1 MIGGEAL
8 VPSDIAFW
16 QERYP
21 DVCLINHFGPTEATV
36 GCMTFE
42 IREEVEGRA
51 SIPIGSPIWNTS
63 LYILDGDLNL
73 VPAGV
78 VGELY
83 ISGVGLARGYLG
95 RAGLTSERFV
105 ANPFSAE
112 AGGRMYRTGDLAR
125 WRHDGVIE
133 YVGRIDHQ
141 VKIRGFRIELGEI
154 EAGLLRHEGVR
165 EAVVVARES
174 AGGGKQLIGYVV
186 AGDAGEPREELEPTL
201 RDYLKSFLP
210 DYMVPSRVLVLD
222 AMPLTANGKLDRK
235 ALPEPDFA
243 GKSYVAPRSEIEVK
257 LASIWQEV
265 LGLAQVGVT
274 DNFFELG
281 GDSIVSIQV
290 VSRARQAGLKLT
302 PKDIFQHQEIGALVA
317 ALAKKE
323 DGLLS
328 TTERQPIPRVA
339 RDGDL
344 ALSHAQGRLWFLW
357 HLEPA
362 SSAYNIPG
370 AIRLKGALDEA
381 ALQKS
386 FDALVARHES
396 LRTTFLASGGGS
408 GLQHIRAPSSVA
420 IGQINLSGLA
430 AEQRESEARHLVSQN
445 ASMPFDL
452 EAGPLLR
459 VTLLHL
465 AEDDHVLQVILHHI
479 VSDAWSMDILVSE
492 FSKLYAAYSQSLEPL
507 LPPLPIQYGDY
518 AVWQR
523 SWLEAGEGERQLT
536 YWRQKLGDEH
546 PVLELP
552 MDRPRPAEQSYR
564 GEGFGFAIAPDLA
577 QRLRQLGQSRQASLF
592 MVLLAAFK
600 VLLYRYSG
608 QRDIRVG
615 VPNANRN
622 RVETEG
628 LIGFF
633 VNTQVL
639 RTELDGR

>member
-1 MIGGEAL
+1 
-8 VPSDIAFW
+8 
-16 QERYP
+16 
-21 DVCLINHFGPTEATV
+21 
-36 GCMTFE
+36 
-42 IREEVEGRA
+42 
-51 SIPIGSPIWNTS
+51 
-63 LYILDGDLNL
+63 
-73 VPAGV
+73 
-78 VGELY
+78 
-83 ISGVGLARGYLG
+83 
-95 RAGLTSERFV
+95 
-105 ANPFSAE
+105 
-112 AGGRMYRTGDLAR
+112 MYRTGDLAR

-370 AIRLKGALDEA
+370 
-381 ALQKS
+381 
-386 FDALVARHES
+386 RH
-396 LRTTFLASGGGS
+396 
-408 GLQHIRAPSSVA
+408 
-420 IGQINLSGLA
+420 
-430 AEQRESEARHLVSQN
+430 
-445 ASMPFDL
+445 
-452 EAGPLLR
+452 R
-459 VTLLHL
+459 V
-465 AEDDHVLQVILHHI
+465 
-479 VSDAWSMDILVSE
+479 
-492 FSKLYAAYSQSLEPL
+492 
-507 LPPLPIQYGDY
+507 
-518 AVWQR
+518 
-523 SWLEAGEGERQLT
+523 
-536 YWRQKLGDEH
+536 
-546 PVLELP
+546 
-552 MDRPRPAEQSYR
+552 
-564 GEGFGFAIAPDLA
+564 
-577 QRLRQLGQSRQASLF
+577 
-592 MVLLAAFK
+592 
-600 VLLYRYSG
+600 
-608 QRDIRVG
+608 
-615 VPNANRN
+615 
-622 RVETEG
+622 
-628 LIGFF
+628 
-633 VNTQVL
+633 
-639 RTELDGR
+639 